1 MTLRLHTVYRPPI
14 PRSPPRRSARPAGR
28 RARPAG
34 RRVRFWGDSKNLLD
48 PPPRMIVYYSVFAPP
63 TQMSIVRYDK

>member
-14 PRSPPRRSARPAGR
+14 PRSPPAPPAQ
-28 RARPAG
+28 PAG

-63 TQMSIVRYDK
+63 TQMSIVRYEK

>member
-1 MTLRLHTVYRPPI
+1 MTLRLHTIYRPPI
-14 PRSPPRRSARPAGR
+14 PRSPPRRSTRPT
-28 RARPAG
+28 G

-63 TQMSIVRYDK
+63 TQMSIVRYEK